1 MVDRPALM
9 CLSLPSVNQP
19 GGLWAGET
27 VLGLSAPWGGRAP
40 PRSTA
45 LPPPPGKRPH
55 PRPQPAVANLS
66 LCPQT
71 SLLANCQAPRRPWLA
86 SHMST
91 VFVSLLCFPSFLG
104 AAVFLCYAVW
114 Q

>member
-1 MVDRPALM
+1 MGPAR
-9 CLSLPSVNQP
+9 P
-19 GGLWAGET
+19 GGVGDAGQ
-27 VLGLSAPWGGRAP
+27 GQSAAF
-40 PRSTA
+40 
-45 LPPPPGKRPH
+45 
-55 PRPQPAVANLS
+55 V
-66 LCPQT
+66 PQT

-91 VFVSLLCFPSFLG
+91 VFLSLLCFPSFLG

>member
-1 MVDRPALM
+1 MGGGGGEEPVLSWGLGSGPLPRGRPPAG
-9 CLSLPSVNQP
+9 P
-19 GGLWAGET
+19 GGG
-27 VLGLSAPWGGRAP
+27 APRRQGSGRA
-40 PRSTA
+40 
-45 LPPPPGKRPH
+45 
-55 PRPQPAVANLS
+55 QPLS

-71 SLLANCQAPRRPWLA
+71 SLMANCQAPRRPWLA

-91 VFVSLLCFPSFLG
+91 VFISLLCFPSFLG

>member
-1 MVDRPALM
+1 M
-9 CLSLPSVNQP
+9 
-19 GGLWAGET
+19 
-27 VLGLSAPWGGRAP
+27 
-40 PRSTA
+40 
-45 LPPPPGKRPH
+45 
-55 PRPQPAVANLS
+55 
-66 LCPQT
+66 
-71 SLLANCQAPRRPWLA
+71 ANCQAPRRPWKA

>member
-1 MVDRPALM
+1 MV
-9 CLSLPSVNQP
+9 
-19 GGLWAGET
+19 
-27 VLGLSAPWGGRAP
+27 
-40 PRSTA
+40 
-45 LPPPPGKRPH
+45 
-55 PRPQPAVANLS
+55 VAERS
-66 LCPQT
+66 LCPQA
-71 SLLANCQAPRRPWLA
+71 SLMANCQAPRRPWKA

>member
-1 MVDRPALM
+1 MEAWGG
-9 CLSLPSVNQP
+9 S
-19 GGLWAGET
+19 GGLG
-27 VLGLSAPWGGRAP
+27 GQWGPEG
-40 PRSTA
+40 
-45 LPPPPGKRPH
+45 
-55 PRPQPAVANLS
+55 AVAEHS

-91 VFVSLLCFPSFLG
+91 VFISLLCFPSFLG

>member
-1 MVDRPALM
+1 MAER
-9 CLSLPSVNQP
+9 
-19 GGLWAGET
+19 
-27 VLGLSAPWGGRAP
+27 
-40 PRSTA
+40 
-45 LPPPPGKRPH
+45 
-55 PRPQPAVANLS
+55 S

-86 SHMST
+86 SRMST

-104 AAVFLCYAVW
+104 AAIFLCYAIW